1 MKKIILLFSSL
12 SAISLPIVLTSCSKE
27 QSTTMKIKDN
37 LQCSADG
44 KLMYK
49 DSGKDV
55 DDENIKKD
63 FHCHGNEVHEA
74 SAHKEH

>member
-1 MKKIILLFSSL
+1 MKKILLSFSSL
-12 SAISLPIVLTSCSKE
+12 ALISLPLAITSCSKE
-27 QSTTMKIKDN
+27 QSKVAKIKDN

-44 KLMYK
+44 TLMYK
-49 DSGKDV
+49 DTGKDV

-74 SAHKEH
+74 AAHHEH